1 MTQTLIHDLLIILT
15 AGLLAALICRWLQ
28 LSVLI
33 GYLIVGAALGEGV
46 LGWIANDA
54 HQLENFAEAGVFL
67 LLFSIGI
74 EFSIDDLRRLGKS
87 FLIGGFV
94 QMLLV
99 VGPVTAAL
107 MWFAMSWQS
116 SILIASAVAFSSTV
130 LVFKALSEWDQAHKP
145 HGRRAIGILLF
156 QDAAL
161 VPLLLLV
168 PLLTGSEQVPGATE
182 YLTLALISAMFILVI
197 AVLRWLL
204 AKWLIPLLAAYRS
217 PELVLLFTIVAL
229 GGVTLA
235 AYSVGLPPAVG
246 AFAAGLIFNGNRW
259 TQQIDALVLPFR
271 ETFSAVFF
279 IGLGLIFNPGLF
291 LREPLIMLTM
301 LASVILMK
309 AFAATIA
316 LKLTGLSLRTSFGMG
331 IGLAHI
337 GEFAFVLVLLGWQSG
352 VLDVSSYQRLVAVA
366 VGSLVLTPPLMTAG
380 LRLIRGEHTL
390 AESETT
396 PLVMEPQS
404 RRATIIGA
412 GPIGGRMASQLE
424 TMGKEVCLVDL
435 SPINLQPYTQAG
447 FCTVAGDAS
456 DVQILVLAGVP
467 EAALCV
473 VCVPQDNV
481 AVRIVREIRRINPA
495 CRLIVRCR
503 YQSSVSQFSRLGVDV
518 VVVEETE
525 ATMGLLRALSRFDE
539 NHPTA

>member
-1 MTQTLIHDLLIILT
+1 
-15 AGLLAALICRWLQ
+15 
-28 LSVLI
+28 
-33 GYLIVGAALGEGV
+33 
-46 LGWIANDA
+46 
-54 HQLENFAEAGVFL
+54 
-67 LLFSIGI
+67 
-74 EFSIDDLRRLGKS
+74 
-87 FLIGGFV
+87 
-94 QMLLV
+94 
-99 VGPVTAAL
+99 
-107 MWFAMSWQS
+107 
-116 SILIASAVAFSSTV
+116 
-130 LVFKALSEWDQAHKP
+130 
-145 HGRRAIGILLF
+145 
-156 QDAAL
+156 
-161 VPLLLLV
+161 
-168 PLLTGSEQVPGATE
+168 
-182 YLTLALISAMFILVI
+182 MFILVI

-309 AFAATIA
+309 AIAATIA

-337 GEFAFVLVLLGWQSG
+337 GEFAFVLVLLGWQSD

-467 EAALCV
+467 EAALSV